1 MIFPCAVISTTAQTN
16 ARDVPLISPIKE
28 FPSPG
33 SATLSISGKMILR
46 NVWKYVIPIA
56 LAASICPTL
65 TDAKAPRKISAI
77 YADSLK
83 KLAVAVNK
91 SLIDSRK
98 SAIGIIKSAI
108 EQKKYNELLKADI
121 MVYDEIKKNQIF
133 GTKEYLITYHPQKEQ
148 SWQNLEI

>member
-1 MIFPCAVISTTAQTN
+1 M
-16 ARDVPLISPIKE
+16 E
-28 FPSPG
+28 
-33 SATLSISGKMILR
+33 
-46 NVWKYVIPIA
+46 
-56 LAASICPTL
+56 
-65 TDAKAPRKISAI
+65 KII
-77 YADSLK
+77 VEKTADSLK
-83 KLAVAVNK
+83 KLTVAVNK